1 VAATDVSPCGDAAAF
16 REQAAAAAA
25 AAIGVRQAGASCFSP
40 GSEGEP
46 GVLQRQLGA
55 HEGSGRIKL

>member
-16 REQAAAAAA
+16 REQAAAA